1 MMALKPNGYETPS
14 LVRKYYQYFYMATY
28 LYSLKF
34 IFYLLNI
41 IFQLCAPKTETRPTK
56 MSTIHTS
63 PSQKNKKKS
72 HIKHDSIHRLLIP
85 ITTKQIGLYNHYSDI
100 SFIWFSAETRV
111 IFPWRSVFGGD
122 FPLAPLIEKTLTH
135 LGSNI
140 LCIFGPPTGQL
151 ANTHKTTKTIANHLA
166 NRRKFRRFRF
176 RRDGQQRWDMQIIE
190 SN

>member
-1 MMALKPNGYETPS
+1 MLQKPKLGPLKCQPFTHR
-14 LVRKYYQYFYMATY
+14 LVK
-28 LYSLKF
+28 
-34 IFYLLNI
+34 
-41 IFQLCAPKTETRPTK
+41 KT
-56 MSTIHTS
+56 
-63 PSQKNKKKS
+63 KKKS

-151 ANTHKTTKTIANHLA
+151 VNAHKTAKTIANHLA